1 MRNCRP
7 LTPASGE
14 SWSER
19 PMPEVTL
26 VEAVNLALARAMEED
41 PDVVVLG
48 EDVGVNGGV
57 FRATVGLQQR
67 FGPERV
73 IDTPLAEL
81 LISGVCVGMAAQGL
95 KPVGEI
101 QFMGFVYPCLD
112 QMVNHAS
119 RLRNRTQGRLTC
131 PMVLRTPCGAGIRA
145 PEHHSESTEAMFAHI
160 PGLRVVVASSPER
173 AYGLLLAAIRD
184 PDPVVFLEPTRIYR
198 SGKAQVEDNGEALPL
213 DVAFVLR
220 EGRDVTLISWGALLK
235 ETLAAA
241 DELAA
246 DGIAAEVIDLATLKP
261 YDEDTVLASVAKT
274 GRCVIVHEAARTGGF
289 GGEIAALIAERALL
303 SLLAPVARVTGY
315 DAIVPLPRL
324 EQHYMPS
331 VARIAGAARRCVH
344 FN

>member
-1 MRNCRP
+1 
-7 LTPASGE
+7 
-14 SWSER
+14 
-19 PMPEVTL
+19 
-26 VEAVNLALARAMEED
+26 
-41 PDVVVLG
+41 VVVLG

-101 QFMGFVYPCLD
+101 QFMGFAYPCLD
-112 QMVNHAS
+112 QLINHAS
-119 RLRNRTQGRLTC
+119 RLRTRTQGRLTC

-160 PGLRVVVASSPER
+160 PGLRVVVPSSPER

-198 SGKAQVEDNGEALPL
+198 SGKAEVEDDGEALPL

-220 EGRDVTLISWGALLK
+220 EGSDVTLISWGAMLK

-241 DELAA
+241 DALSE

-261 YDEDTVLASVAKT
+261 YDEDTVLESVTKT

-289 GGEIAALIAERALL
+289 GAELAALIAEKALL
-303 SLLAPVARVTGY
+303 SLQAPIARVTGY
-315 DAIVPLPRL
+315 DTIVPLPRL
-324 EQHYMPS
+324 EQHYLPS
-331 VARIAGAARRCVH
+331 VARIADAARQCVQ
-344 FN
+344 FSG